1 MRISEWSSDVCSSDL
16 AAARHAGL
24 QGVGSMRVGALVA
37 REPASRYTPIGV
49 HGQPVSD
56 AHVTLRAA
64 LLQRFG
70 PAHAACFA
78 RPDRD
83 PRDETIGW
91 IADVPGEADR
101 KSTRL
106 NSSH

>member
-1 MRISEWSSDVCSSDL
+1 
-16 AAARHAGL
+16 
-24 QGVGSMRVGALVA
+24 MRVGALVA

-91 IADVPGEADR
+91 LADVPGEAPPWTDLPPAPQVR
-101 KSTRL
+101 RRPEAPRDGKRWLSTIR
-106 NSSH
+106 SRWTPYT